1 MVKEHNIFVINVD
14 FINKFISIYYIMSRD
29 KFRRNYWD
37 HRTRNNYS
45 DYLKDYLKDN
55 SKKDSKIDSKKL
67 QEYYEETVS
76 FRNSI
81 FIYVLCC
88 CYIVAFIF
96 NIINITKHDYG
107 EDKDHQFMKDI
118 LNLVNVVGFGL
129 TLLYISYK
137 AIDKEW
143 FYLTYFLSLMFFV
156 FMILVKKDKDGNN
169 YPRRLLHTLTF

>member
-1 MVKEHNIFVINVD
+1 MSKYEKYMR
-14 FINKFISIYYIMSRD
+14 NKGLKNYY
-29 KFRRNYWD
+29 N
-37 HRTRNNYS
+37 NNYYN
-45 DYLKDYLKDN
+45 DYLRNDYLRNTKNTTKTISD
-55 SKKDSKIDSKKL
+55 SDKLKK
-67 QEYYEETVS
+67 YYEESKS

-81 FIYVLCC
+81 FIYVLGC
-88 CYIVAFIF
+88 CYIVAFLF

-107 EDKDHQFMKDI
+107 EDKDKLFIKDI

-169 YPRRLLHTLTF
+169 YPKRLLHTLSF